1 MKKIWIVSL
10 LLLGSFAAR
19 AQAPAPLK
27 GRIAVSVP
35 RVDMRLSYAEYDKA
49 FSGDLR
55 TAQTDLEGRYMLPDD
70 DKIYAVTLHRRD
82 AAAGA
87 PALASFF
94 ILPGE
99 QLEVLG
105 LFQDGDTFDWR
116 VKGSPVFE
124 ADYEYGRKY
133 RREELRAATLRRQ
146 NLAGEWDDLSPE
158 RQREGAAGARAG
170 LIPQRRAASARPR
183 HQGAP
188 LRLHPREPLVAAV
201 GLLLHLPALPDRRG
215 GGVLFDALRV
225 VARRALCAD
234 SQLRLRDVPA
244 DSQRL
249 TPF

>member
-1 MKKIWIVSL
+1 MNDMKKIWIVSL

-82 AAAGA
+82 DAAGA

-158 RQREGAAGARAG
+158 RQRQ
-170 LIPQRRAASARPR
+170 LNLAASARPR

>member
-10 LLLGSFAAR
+10 LLLGCFAAR

-82 AAAGA
+82 DAAGA

-158 RQREGAAGARAG
+158 RQRQLNAELRLLDRGIKERRCAYIRENPRRRCRPTTSPASPSRSKRWWSTIRCSPSRCAKGAM
-170 LIPQRRAASARPR
+170 RRFSTSSARCTS
-183 HQGAP
+183 GFST
-188 LRLHPREPLVAAV
+188 
-201 GLLLHLPALPDRRG
+201 PDAI
-215 GGVLFDALRV
+215 LK
-225 VARRALCAD
+225 
-234 SQLRLRDVPA
+234 
-244 DSQRL
+244 
-249 TPF
+249 

>member
-1 MKKIWIVSL
+1 
-10 LLLGSFAAR
+10 
-19 AQAPAPLK
+19 
-27 GRIAVSVP
+27 
-35 RVDMRLSYAEYDKA
+35 MRLSYAEYDKA

-82 AAAGA
+82 DAAGA

-116 VKGSPVFE
+116 VKGLARLRSRLRIRQEVSPRGASRRDAAPPE
-124 ADYEYGRKY
+124 PRGRVG
-133 RREELRAATLRRQ
+133 RPVA
-146 NLAGEWDDLSPE
+146 
-158 RQREGAAGARAG
+158 GAAAAA
-170 LIPQRRAASARPR
+170 QRRAASARPR

-225 VARRALCAD
+225 VARRGAMRRFSTSSARCT
-234 SQLRLRDVPA
+234 SGF
-244 DSQRL
+244 S
-249 TPF
+249 TPDAILK

>member
-1 MKKIWIVSL
+1 MNDMKKIWIVSL
-10 LLLGSFAAR
+10 LLLGCFAAR

-82 AAAGA
+82 DAAGA

-158 RQREGAAGARAG
+158 R
-170 LIPQRRAASARPR
+170 

>member
-1 MKKIWIVSL
+1 MNDMKKIWIVSL
-10 LLLGSFAAR
+10 LLLGCFAAR

-82 AAAGA
+82 DAAGA

-158 RQREGAAGARAG
+158 RQRQLNAE
-170 LIPQRRAASARPR
+170 
-183 HQGAP
+183 
-188 LRLHPREPLVAAV
+188 LRLLLHPREPLVAAV

>member
-10 LLLGSFAAR
+10 LLLGCFAAR

-82 AAAGA
+82 DAAGA

-133 RREELRAATLRRQ
+133 RREAAP
-146 NLAGEWDDLSPE
+146 PE
-158 RQREGAAGARAG
+158 PRGRVGRPVAGAAAAA
-170 LIPQRRAASARPR
+170 QRRAASARPR

>member
-82 AAAGA
+82 DAAGA

-124 ADYEYGRKY
+124 ADYEYGRPRGAS
-133 RREELRAATLRRQ
+133 RRDAAP
-146 NLAGEWDDLSPE
+146 PE
-158 RQREGAAGARAG
+158 PRGRVGRPVAGAAAAA
-170 LIPQRRAASARPR
+170 QRRAASARPR

>member
-1 MKKIWIVSL
+1 M
-10 LLLGSFAAR
+10 
-19 AQAPAPLK
+19 
-27 GRIAVSVP
+27 SVP

-82 AAAGA
+82 DAAGA

-158 RQREGAAGARAG
+158 RQRQLNA
-170 LIPQRRAASARPR
+170 RAASARPR

-225 VARRALCAD
+225 VARRRYAPILNFVCEMY
-234 SQLRLRDVPA
+234 
-244 DSQRL
+244 QRIL
-249 TPF
+249 NA

>member
-10 LLLGSFAAR
+10 LLLGCFAAR

-55 TAQTDLEGRYMLPDD
+55 TAQTDLEGRYHAADD

-82 AAAGA
+82 DAAGA

-133 RREELRAATLRRQ
+133 RREEAFAPATLRRQ

-158 RQREGAAGARAG
+158 RQRQLNAELR
-170 LIPQRRAASARPR
+170 LLDRR

-225 VARRALCAD
+225 VARRALCARF
-234 SQLRLRDVPA
+234 STSSARCT
-244 DSQRL
+244 SGFS
-249 TPF
+249 TPDTILK

>member
-10 LLLGSFAAR
+10 LLLGCFAAR

-82 AAAGA
+82 DAAGA

-146 NLAGEWDDLSPE
+146 NLAGEWDDLSP
-158 RQREGAAGARAG
+158 GAAAAA
-170 LIPQRRAASARPR
+170 QRPSCVCSTAASRSAVAPTSARTPR
-183 HQGAP
+183 RRCRPTTSPASPSRSKRWWSTIRCSPSRCAKGAM
-188 LRLHPREPLVAAV
+188 RRFSTSSARCTS
-201 GLLLHLPALPDRRG
+201 GFSTPDAI
-215 GGVLFDALRV
+215 LK
-225 VARRALCAD
+225 
-234 SQLRLRDVPA
+234 
-244 DSQRL
+244 
-249 TPF
+249 

>member
-10 LLLGSFAAR
+10 LLLGCFAAR

-82 AAAGA
+82 DAAGA

-146 NLAGEWDDLSPE
+146 NLAG
-158 RQREGAAGARAG
+158 
-170 LIPQRRAASARPR
+170 AASRSAVAPTSARTPR
-183 HQGAP
+183 
-188 LRLHPREPLVAAV
+188 
-201 GLLLHLPALPDRRG
+201 RR
-215 GGVLFDALRV
+215 
-225 VARRALCAD
+225 C
-234 SQLRLRDVPA
+234 
-244 DSQRL
+244 RL
-249 TPF
+249 TTSPASPSRSKRWWSTIRCSPSRCAKGAMRRFSTSSARCISGFSTPDAILK

>member
-10 LLLGSFAAR
+10 LLLGCFAAR

-82 AAAGA
+82 DAAGA

-133 RREELRAATLRRQ
+133 RREELRGRVGRPVA
-146 NLAGEWDDLSPE
+146 
-158 RQREGAAGARAG
+158 GAAAAA
-170 LIPQRRAASARPR
+170 QRRAASARPR

>member
-10 LLLGSFAAR
+10 LLLGCFAAR

-82 AAAGA
+82 DAAGA

-116 VKGSPVFE
+116 VKGCAARTSR
-124 ADYEYGRKY
+124 ASGTTC
-133 RREELRAATLRRQ
+133 RRSGSGSSTP
-146 NLAGEWDDLSPE
+146 SCVCST
-158 RQREGAAGARAG
+158 
-170 LIPQRRAASARPR
+170 AASRSAVAPTSARTPR
-183 HQGAP
+183 
-188 LRLHPREPLVAAV
+188 
-201 GLLLHLPALPDRRG
+201 RR
-215 GGVLFDALRV
+215 
-225 VARRALCAD
+225 C
-234 SQLRLRDVPA
+234 
-244 DSQRL
+244 RL
-249 TPF
+249 TTSPASPSRSKRWWSTIRCSPSRCAKGAMRRFSTSSARCTSGFSTPDAILK

>member
-10 LLLGSFAAR
+10 LLLGCFAAR

-82 AAAGA
+82 DAAGA

-124 ADYEYGRKY
+124 ADYEYGKKY

-146 NLAGEWDDLSPE
+146 NLAGC
-158 RQREGAAGARAG
+158 
-170 LIPQRRAASARPR
+170 RRSGSGSSTPSCVCSTAASRSAVAPTSARTPR
-183 HQGAP
+183 RRCRPTTSPASPSRSKRWWSTIRCSPSRCAKGAM
-188 LRLHPREPLVAAV
+188 RRFSTSSARCTS
-201 GLLLHLPALPDRRG
+201 GFSTPDAI
-215 GGVLFDALRV
+215 LK
-225 VARRALCAD
+225 
-234 SQLRLRDVPA
+234 
-244 DSQRL
+244 
-249 TPF
+249 

>member
-10 LLLGSFAAR
+10 LLLGCFAAR

-82 AAAGA
+82 DAAGA

-146 NLAGEWDDLSPE
+146 KPRGRVGRPVA
-158 RQREGAAGARAG
+158 GAAAAA
-170 LIPQRRAASARPR
+170 QRRAASARPR

>member
-82 AAAGA
+82 DAAGA

-133 RREELRAATLRRQ
+133 RREERRDAAP
-146 NLAGEWDDLSPE
+146 PE
-158 RQREGAAGARAG
+158 PRGRVGRPVAGAAAAA
-170 LIPQRRAASARPR
+170 QRRAASARPR

>member
-10 LLLGSFAAR
+10 LLLGCFAAR

-82 AAAGA
+82 DAAGA

-146 NLAGEWDDLSPE
+146 NLAYSGT
-158 RQREGAAGARAG
+158 REE
-170 LIPQRRAASARPR
+170 IYVVFYFWSAY
-183 HQGAP
+183 QKYA
-188 LRLHPREPLVAAV
+188 EI
-201 GLLLHLPALPDRRG
+201 
-215 GGVLFDALRV
+215 
-225 VARRALCAD
+225 
-234 SQLRLRDVPA
+234 S
-244 DSQRL
+244 
-249 TPF
+249 

>member
-82 AAAGA
+82 DAAGA

-146 NLAGEWDDLSPE
+146 NLAGEWDDLSP
-158 RQREGAAGARAG
+158 GAAAAA
-170 LIPQRRAASARPR
+170 QRRAASARPR

>member
-1 MKKIWIVSL
+1 
-10 LLLGSFAAR
+10 
-19 AQAPAPLK
+19 
-27 GRIAVSVP
+27 
-35 RVDMRLSYAEYDKA
+35 MRLSYAEYDKA

-82 AAAGA
+82 DAAGA

-146 NLAGEWDDLSPE
+146 NLAGEWDDLSP
-158 RQREGAAGARAG
+158 GAAAAA
-170 LIPQRRAASARPR
+170 QRRAASARPR

>member
-10 LLLGSFAAR
+10 LLLGCFAAR

-82 AAAGA
+82 DAAGA

-116 VKGSPVFE
+116 VKGSRGASRRDAAPPEPRGRVGRPV
-124 ADYEYGRKY
+124 A
-133 RREELRAATLRRQ
+133 
-146 NLAGEWDDLSPE
+146 
-158 RQREGAAGARAG
+158 GAAAAA
-170 LIPQRRAASARPR
+170 QRRAASARPR